1 MWSRLPFGMCA
12 GMLSDRGWPGCC
24 CGIGMLASMRG
35 LSIRKS
41 GSKLSISKP
50 CMHPTS
56 EPQSVQAANIQQPD
70 AMPLT
75 CFSQLVRTGRLRVPG
90 CLMIQLQRCSQGV
103 QPRAKTAS
111 EALRN
116 SAGHWADHAEMP
128 LADVHTLL
136 LHPGMADLH
145 GLQELRLQLTSQLE
159 CTATHQSLC
168 GASTMQIIVMRLQ
181 DKSVEPR

>member
-1 MWSRLPFGMCA
+1 
-12 GMLSDRGWPGCC
+12 
-24 CGIGMLASMRG
+24 MLASMRG

-56 EPQSVQAANIQQPD
+56 EPQSVQAADVQQPD

-75 CFSQLVRTGRLRVPG
+75 CLTQLVRTGRLQVLG
-90 CLMIQLQRCSQGV
+90 CLMEQWQRGSQGV

-116 SAGHWADHAEMP
+116 SAGHWADHAETP

-136 LHPGMADLH
+136 LHPGMASLH
-145 GLQELRLQLTSQLE
+145 SLQEVRLQLTSRLE
-159 CTATHQSLC
+159 CTATYESL
-168 GASTMQIIVMRLQ
+168 GGVSTMQMAVMHLQ
-181 DKSVEPR
+181 DKSIESR